1 MSHFIDRPDIYNQ
14 PIRLTGDE
22 QSDPN
27 KIVTRYFEDYSLSE
41 VRHHL
46 WSMVECCL
54 TNDGEQFSAPG
65 DRANLLAF
73 FYRME
78 GLTEAAYILMQTE
91 KEGEV

>member
-27 KIVTRYFEDYSLSE
+27 KIMTRYFEDYSLSE
-41 VRHHL
+41 IRDHL
-46 WSMVECCL
+46 WSMVEQCL
-54 TNDGEQFSAPG
+54 TSNGEQFSDPE

-73 FYRME
+73 YIRIEELM
-78 GLTEAAYILMQTE
+78 EAAYILMG
-91 KEGEV
+91 KENKK